1 MNMIWLCLTAV
12 MSFTSVICG
21 QSIDT
26 SHIRVFPAMNQ
37 SIAGVFQVSSLNHL
51 NQPQYAFNASE
62 ARSLCLSLGVDI
74 ASKAQVKNALNR
86 GLETCRYGWIDEHFA
101 VIPRIQ
107 SLSTCGQGR
116 TGLVPWRASVTKQF
130 DAYCFNESDA
140 VIQLKDATTTSP
152 LNSSDH
158 SEQTHSTQTTQSTS
172 SSSSPRSS
180 SSSAPVPRDKEVEPA
195 RYVGSAIRS
204 AGGKVVLITS
214 TCGLLLAAIILIV
227 YLKSRRIGS
236 QSSDMKQQQESIETE
251 DWTCVKSVEQTEEDS
266 QDEEK
271 IQVADEDNEVSL
283 NLSDSDVTK
292 GS

>member
-12 MSFTSVICG
+12 LCFTSVIYG

-37 SIAGVFQVSSLNHL
+37 SIAGVFQVSSLNQL
-51 NQPQYAFNASE
+51 NQPQYAFSASE
-62 ARSLCLSLGVDI
+62 ARSLCSSLGADM

-86 GLETCRYGWIDEHFA
+86 GLETCRFGWIDEHFV

-107 SLSTCGQGR
+107 SLSTCGQGK
-116 TGLVPWRASVTKQF
+116 TGVVTWRVSLTQRF
-130 DAYCFNESDA
+130 DVFCFNESDA
-140 VIQLKDATTTSP
+140 VTQLKDATTTSP

-158 SEQTHSTQTTQSTS
+158 SEQTHSIQTTQSAS

-180 SSSAPVPRDKEVEPA
+180 SSSAPQTIDREAEPG
-195 RYVGSAIRS
+195 RYVGSGIRS

-214 TCGLLLAAIILIV
+214 ICGLLLTAIILIV

-236 QSSDMKQQQESIETE
+236 QSLDMKQQQQESIETE
-251 DWTCVKSVEQTEEDS
+251 DWTCVEKTKEDT

-271 IQVADEDNEVSL
+271 IQVEDEDKDVSL
-283 NLSDSDVTK
+283 KLSDSDVTE
-292 GS
+292 